1 MCKFVNGTNKSFF
14 NIFENVKKIDGLR
27 LLFYFSMTAYLF
39 RMTPNEIQLNVLDI
53 EKLAIYL
60 FFNLELI
67 AAV

>member
-1 MCKFVNGTNKSFF
+1 MCKFDNGTNKSFF
-14 NIFENVKKIDGLR
+14 NIFENVQKIDVLR
-27 LLFYFSMTAYLF
+27 LLFYFSMTTYLF

-53 EKLAIYL
+53 EKLVIYL